1 MRQKGKGADP
11 LTLTNKWLAELQQ
24 NMFVEVNPKD
34 AVQIGAKLGDY
45 VWVETPTGARLK
57 MMAMVTERV
66 PVGMV
71 WAPFHFGG
79 WWMGEDLERHYPED
93 GAPTVRGEAI
103 NTGWTYGYDAV
114 TMMQETKVSLCRVVR
129 A

>member
-1 MRQKGKGADP
+1 
-11 LTLTNKWLAELQQ
+11 
-24 NMFVEVNPKD
+24 MFVEINPTD
-34 AVQIGAKLGDY
+34 AVQIGAKIGDY

-66 PVGMV
+66 PVGLV
-71 WAPFHFGG
+71 WMPFHFGG
-79 WWMGEDLERHYPED
+79 WWMGEDQKDNYPEG
-93 GAPTVRGEAI
+93 GAPIVRGEAV